1 MTGGTA
7 MNTKLNR
14 RTVLRG
20 SMGGAVITVGLPLLD
35 CFLNG
40 NGTALAATGKAL
52 PTCFGHWYQSLG
64 LNPGM
69 WIPEKIGA
77 NYENNV
83 QLKLFDPFRERM
95 NIFSGMKYF
104 LDGRPHETHTST
116 VQIATMGAVI
126 DSGEIGPSLDSKIA
140 DVIGKDT
147 RFRSLEVSVEG
158 SRKSWSRRSGTSVNP
173 SEPSPV
179 ALYKRLFG
187 PEFRDPNAAEFTP
200 DPMLMARRSV
210 LSVITDQRHDIMR
223 QVGAADRARMEE
235 YFTSIR
241 EIEHRLELGLQKPEP
256 MPTCQVPA
264 PPEELEPS
272 TVIDNVV
279 HNGKLFAQ
287 LLAYALACDQTRVF
301 NVASSGSWREAGTT
315 YTWHTATHEEA
326 IDQGVGRQK
335 KVFWYLTI
343 ANKVFAEFL
352 RALDGV
358 REGPG
363 TLLDRTLVLWQTD
376 HEDARTHSIENI
388 PIMTVGGAGGLM
400 TTGIHVSAPGDPCT
414 RVGLTVQQAFGVP
427 IRTWGDRSNETTR
440 TITEVMGSQ
449 DASSV

>member
-1 MTGGTA
+1 
-7 MNTKLNR
+7 
-14 RTVLRG
+14 
-20 SMGGAVITVGLPLLD
+20 
-35 CFLNG
+35 
-40 NGTALAATGKAL
+40 
-52 PTCFGHWYQSLG
+52 
-64 LNPGM
+64 M

-147 RFRSLEVSVEG
+147 RFRLWRFRLKGLGRVGVV
-158 SRKSWSRRSGTSVNP
+158 RSGTSVNP
-173 SEPSPV
+173 FGGPRPWRCISVYLAPSSET
-179 ALYKRLFG
+179 
-187 PEFRDPNAAEFTP
+187 PNAAEFTP

-363 TLLDRTLVLWQTD
+363 TLLDRTLVLWAD
-376 HEDARTHSIENI
+376 G
-388 PIMTVGGAGGLM
+388 P
-400 TTGIHVSAPGDPCT
+400 
-414 RVGLTVQQAFGVP
+414 
-427 IRTWGDRSNETTR
+427 
-440 TITEVMGSQ
+440 
-449 DASSV
+449 